1 MRHRKR
7 IIKLGRMSSHR
18 KAMLN
23 NMACSLLLHKKV
35 YTTFPKAK
43 AVVPVVDR
51 LLTWAREGSIHSR
64 RLSYRILKDRSL
76 VKMLF
81 TEIAQTLSG
90 HNGGYTRIIRAGNRP
105 GDGAPMAL
113 IELVGKEVTEEAP
126 KKEKRKKK

>member
-1 MRHRKR
+1 
-7 IIKLGRMSSHR
+7 MSSHR